1 MLINRSKGRQTL
13 YCNNVVIEK
22 NKKGNWKRLNWNK
35 LGTLTTFRKN
45 EDEDIL
51 HSFNLILSTQLM
63 SELKYY
69 TYLRNCFQDYQ
80 KSKRYLHD

>member
-22 NKKGNWKRLNWNK
+22 IKKGNCKRLNWNK

-63 SELKYY
+63 SELK
-69 TYLRNCFQDYQ
+69 
-80 KSKRYLHD
+80 

>member
-22 NKKGNWKRLNWNK
+22 IKKGNRKRLNWNK

-63 SELKYY
+63 SELK
-69 TYLRNCFQDYQ
+69 
-80 KSKRYLHD
+80 

>member
-22 NKKGNWKRLNWNK
+22 IKKGNWKRLNWNK
-35 LGTLTTFRKN
+35 LGPLTTFRKN

-51 HSFNLILSTQLM
+51 HHAFQLNSLNSTYVRTKVLYLSAKVFSGL
-63 SELKYY
+63 
-69 TYLRNCFQDYQ
+69 
-80 KSKRYLHD
+80 SKIETLFA

>member
-22 NKKGNWKRLNWNK
+22 IKKGNWKRLNWNK
-35 LGTLTTFRKN
+35 LGTFTTFRKN

-63 SELKYY
+63 SELK
-69 TYLRNCFQDYQ
+69 
-80 KSKRYLHD
+80 

>member
-13 YCNNVVIEK
+13 YYNNVVIEK
-22 NKKGNWKRLNWNK
+22 IKKGNWKRLNWNK

-63 SELKYY
+63 SELK
-69 TYLRNCFQDYQ
+69 
-80 KSKRYLHD
+80 